1 MFFSRDDIHV
11 RFDKISPEVFDRG
24 EEVTVEGEA
33 AHPLE
38 LTER

>member
-1 MFFSRDDIHV
+1 MFSSRDDTHV

-24 EEVTVEGEA
+24 EEVPVEREA
-33 AHPLE
+33 APLE